1 MLGQAAARM
10 ERRSQ
15 SGSGK
20 PKVRDQRSTSTLIL
34 RARQRCGCLA
44 VMWNM
49 GSAGVPE
56 SASKPRVWA
65 EAEAGLKLHTRT
77 QEC

>member
-1 MLGQAAARM
+1 MGLAQLLGQAVAGT

-20 PKVRDQRSTSTLIL
+20 PKVRDQRSANTLIL
-34 RARQRCGCLA
+34 RARQGCGYPA
-44 VMWNM
+44 VMWNV

-56 SASKPRVWA
+56 
-65 EAEAGLKLHTRT
+65 
-77 QEC
+77 